1 MFAFNRMP
9 PRWKIRRE
17 ILRIAEWARGHI
29 GEIYEPFLEF
39 RYDRKRANIIE
50 IFDGAIA
57 LRHER
62 VAVFLIYQPS
72 GIPKSVFKTCL
83 YLARSGYSPLVVCN
97 SPLTSADRARLLEIS
112 WKCMFRPNYGY
123 DFGGYRDAV
132 WLLNKLNIS
141 PQFLLFLNDSIWF
154 PIASNATILEE
165 MESSHAEYV
174 GALENAMGKRKRH
187 LSHYYPSYLF
197 MIKGRVFRSKEFQE
211 FWKTYR
217 ASSIKRKVILRGEI
231 GLSKMLISSRFLSAS
246 IFPGKLFSNTIC
258 QLESKCLKDVLTHS
272 VCTNEHMSNEKMR
285 LIDSYEDSQ
294 YWSDECQEFLLINC
308 DNFGA
313 FPFLPVFSIEKLGVP
328 FFKKL
333 RIQRFVI
340 GQRMILSAAHSGKFE
355 NAIFDHVLEE
365 MESNVSSSNI

>member
-17 ILRIAEWARGHI
+17 ILRIAEQARCLI
-29 GEIYEPFLEF
+29 GEVYEPFLKF
-39 RYDRKRANIIE
+39 LYDRKRASIIE
-50 IFDGAIA
+50 IFDGPVAFS
-57 LRHER
+57 HER

-72 GIPKSVFKTCL
+72 GIPESVFSTCH
-83 YLARSGYSPLVVCN
+83 YLVQSGYSPLIVCN
-97 SPLTSADRARLLEIS
+97 SPLTSADRARLLETS

-154 PIASNATILEE
+154 PIASNATVLEE
-165 MESSHAEYV
+165 METSQAEYV
-174 GALENAMGKRKRH
+174 GALENTIGKRKLH
-187 LSHYYPSYLF
+187 LGFYYPSYLF

-211 FWKTYR
+211 FWETYPV
-217 ASSIKRKVILRGEI
+217 SSIKRKVILRGEI
-231 GLSKMLISSRFLSAS
+231 RLSKILITSRFLSAS
-246 IFPGKLFSNTIC
+246 IFPGKLYSDTIC
-258 QLESKCLKDVLTHS
+258 QLDSKSLKDVLTCS

-285 LIDSYEDSQ
+285 LIDSYKDSQ
-294 YWSDECQEFLLINC
+294 YWSDECQEFLSINC
-308 DNFGA
+308 NNFGA

-365 MESNVSSSNI
+365 MESNVSSSNF